1 MTDLWEDLDG
11 LSRKPG
17 PTMTI
22 TKGQF
27 GALLNEIATL
37 RAALDGL
44 VEAAVP
50 ALAWM
55 AEKCVPDGAEYAA
68 EGHLFSLSIGELND
82 GEAIRDT
89 LRAALATAKKAGR

>member
-1 MTDLWEDLDG
+1 VQTLLGEIATLRDDIEAANRLDT
-11 LSRKPG
+11 RRAA
-17 PTMTI
+17 T
-22 TKGQF
+22 
-27 GALLNEIATL
+27 IATL

-82 GEAIRDT
+82 GEAIRDN
-89 LRAALATAKKAGR
+89 LRAALATAKETP

>member
-1 MTDLWEDLDG
+1 
-11 LSRKPG
+11 
-17 PTMTI
+17 MTI